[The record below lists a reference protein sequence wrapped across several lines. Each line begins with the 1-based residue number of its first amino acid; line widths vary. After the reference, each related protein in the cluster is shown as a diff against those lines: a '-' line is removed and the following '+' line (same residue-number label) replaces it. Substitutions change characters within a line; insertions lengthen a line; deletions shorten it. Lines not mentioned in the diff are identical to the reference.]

1 MIISASR
8 RTDIPAHYADWFLE
22 RVREGF
28 ALVRNPRNAHQIRRV
43 SLRPEDVDGIV
54 FWTKNPLPMLSRLK
68 ELSAY
73 AYYFQA
79 TVTPYGPDVE
89 PGIPDK
95 EKVILPS
102 LLRLS
107 DEIGPGRVVWR
118 CDPILLSDRYTKE
131 FHYQAFD
138 SMARRLAGRVA
149 RCTISFLDMYK
160 NTARNAQAMGLAP
173 AFEADMLEMAEKIA
187 AIAKTHGIPVDA
199 CAEPLDFSRFG
210 MGRAGCVDPAILEAA
225 SGRPIAFKRQK
236 GQRPGCGCAD
246 SVDIGAYNSCPNGC
260 GYCYAN
266 FSPSLTRENLARHDN
281 HSPLLCGR
289 LDGTPERLR
298 TPERRTLA
306 AFPSGTL
313 NVREPRSAAH
323 LPLLCGRRQLK
334 RKVRRISQ

>member
-8 RTDIPAHYADWFLE
+8 RTDIPAHYSDWFLQ

-28 ALVRNPRNAHQIRRV
+28 VLVRNPRNAHQVRRV
-43 SLRPEDVDGIV
+43 SLLPEDVDGIV
-54 FWTKNPLPMLSRLK
+54 FWTKNPLPMLPRLQ
-68 ELSAY
+68 ELSEY

-107 DEIGPGRVVWR
+107 DEIGPERVVWR
-118 CDPILLSDRYTKE
+118 YDPILLSEKYTMG
-131 FHYQAFD
+131 FHFDAFE

-149 RCTISFLDMYK
+149 RCTVSFLDMYK
-160 NTARNAQAMGLAP
+160 NTARNARLMGLAP
-173 AFEADMLEMAEKIA
+173 VGEAYMLEMAGNIA

-210 MGRAGCVDPAILEAA
+210 IGRARCVDPAILEAA
-225 SGRPIAFKRQK
+225 SGRPIEFRRQK
-236 GQRPGCGCAD
+236 GQRPECGCAD

-266 FSPSLTRENLARHDN
+266 FSPALTRENLSRHDDR
-281 HSPLLCGR
+281 SPLLCGWQDR
-289 LDGTPERLR
+289 D
-298 TPERRTLA
+298 
-306 AFPSGTL
+306 
-313 NVREPRSAAH
+313 V
-323 LPLLCGRRQLK
+323 
-334 RKVRRISQ
+334 